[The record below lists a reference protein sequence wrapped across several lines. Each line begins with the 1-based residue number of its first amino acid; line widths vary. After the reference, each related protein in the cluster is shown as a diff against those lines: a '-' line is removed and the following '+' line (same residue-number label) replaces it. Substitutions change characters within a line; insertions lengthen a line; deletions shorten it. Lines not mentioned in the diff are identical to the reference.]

1 MALNQDNLVIGAA
14 NDGNSNA
21 PRIHTYKSEDAHTS
35 IDGDGYFDAIASKLR
50 LGDLIYHC
58 EVANQGESNEAVSD
72 AQFLVVTGISA
83 AGVVSI
89 SAETAVVVAD
99 P

>member
-1 MALNQDNLVIGAA
+1 MALDLNNFCLGAA

-21 PRIHTYKSEDAHTS
+21 PRIHTYKSEDAHGS
-35 IDGDGYFDAIASKLR
+35 IDGDGYFNAIANQLR
-50 LGDLIYHC
+50 IGDLIYH
-58 EVANQGESNEAVSD
+58 VQVTNQGASNEAIAD
-72 AQFLVVTGISA
+72 AQFLAVRAIS

-89 SAETAVVVAD
+89 ATETAVVVAA